1 MTTETLLTDGQPTP
15 SADPTQAAAPPVE
28 GQPPVANAQPPAADA
43 PPAEGAKPEGEPPK
57 PAAGAPEKYEFAAPE
72 GRQYDPKM
80 LETYAEAARELNLP
94 QDAAQK
100 MLDKLA
106 PAVQARQAEQ
116 LQAAR
121 EAWAGSTRAD
131 KEFGGAKLD
140 ENLATAKKALDTFGT
155 PELRALLNE
164 SGLGNHPEVIRAF
177 YRAGKSISEDRF
189 VGGRASPGDS
199 RDVRTLYPNSN
210 LN

>member
-1 MTTETLLTDGQPTP
+1 MTTDTLLTDSQNTQA
-15 SADPTQAAAPPVE
+15 ADPTQAAAPPAE
-28 GQPPVANAQPPAADA
+28 GQPPVANAQPPEASV
-43 PPAEGAKPEGEPPK
+43 PPTEGAKPDGEPPK
-57 PAAGAPEKYEFAAPE
+57 PAGAPEKYEFVAPE
-72 GRQYDPKM
+72 GKQYDSKM
-80 LETYAEAARELNLP
+80 LGTYAEAARELNLP

-121 EAWAGSTRAD
+121 EEWAAGTRAD

-140 ENLATAKKALDTFGT
+140 ENLATAKKALDTFGS

-164 SGLGNHPEVIRAF
+164 SGLGNHPEVIRLF